1 MVWARSRFALPARCM
16 ASGRKGLGAAAVF
29 LALAAPA
36 AAQTRDALTIGITQY
51 PSTFHPNIEN
61 MAAKSYVLGFA
72 GRPLTAY
79 GADWRLT
86 CLTCETLP
94 SIENGGAVRET
105 TPDGKA
111 GIRVTYR
118 LREGLRWGDGTPVSA
133 EDLRFAWEAGRD
145 AATGFGPAEYYR
157 SAYELI
163 VEDPRTV
170 TIRFDRVTFEY
181 ASAGDFQPLPA
192 HIERARWQADP
203 RAYRTR
209 TAYDTETT
217 NPALWNG
224 PFRITAVQPGASVT
238 LERNP
243 AWNGAA
249 PQFRRITIRTVENTP
264 ALEAQLLA
272 GQVDM
277 VAGELGLP
285 IEQAIALERRTG
297 NRFRFLYQPG
307 LIYEH
312 MDVRHDHPALSDRR
326 VRQALLL
333 ATDRAQITE
342 RLFAGRQPVAHT
354 SVNPLDPMHDPDVR
368 QWPFDLARARTL
380 LDEAGWTPGPDGI
393 RRNAAGER
401 LSIEFMTTA
410 GNRSREAVQQVL
422 QGMWRQAGIEARIRN
437 EPPRVLFAET
447 LSRRRFQGLALFAW
461 ISAPE
466 SVPRSAL
473 NSDDIPREA
482 TNWSGQNYGG
492 YRNPEM
498 DVLTQTIPEQLDP
511 AERRVMWRRLQAIYA
526 EDLPAIP
533 LWFRADAHVWPQ
545 WLEGVRPTGHLNV
558 STLWAEEWRAR

>member
-1 MVWARSRFALPARCM
+1 MRLR
-16 ASGRKGLGAAAVF
+16 AAALV

-36 AAQTRDALTIGITQY
+36 AAQTRDTLTIGITQY

-72 GRPLTAY
+72 RRPLTAY
-79 GADWRLT
+79 GADWRLA
-86 CLTCETLP
+86 CLSCETLP
-94 SIENGGAVRET
+94 SLENGGAVRET
-105 TPDGKA
+105 TPDGKP

-133 EDLRFAWEAGRD
+133 EDLRFAWEAGRE

-192 HIERARWQADP
+192 HVERARWQADP
-203 RAYRTR
+203 RTYRTR

-224 PFRITAVQPGASVT
+224 PFRISAVQPGASVT
-238 LERNP
+238 LDRNP
-243 AWNGAA
+243 AWAGAA
-249 PQFRRITIRTVENTP
+249 PAFRRITIRTIENTP

-272 GQVDM
+272 GQLDM
-277 VAGELGLP
+277 IAGELGLP
-285 IEQAIALERRTG
+285 LEQAIALERRTG
-297 NRFRFLYQPG
+297 SRFRITYQPG
-307 LIYEH
+307 LVYEH
-312 MDVRHDHPALSDRR
+312 LDVRHDNPALSDRR

-342 RLFAGRQPVAHT
+342 RLFAGRQPVADS
-354 SVNPLDPMHDPDVR
+354 SVNPLDPMHDADVHR
-368 QWPFDLARARTL
+368 WPFDLARARAL

-393 RRNAAGER
+393 RRNAAGDR
-401 LSIEFMTTA
+401 LSLEFMTTA
-410 GNRSREAVQQVL
+410 GNRGREAVQQVL

-473 NSDDIPREA
+473 HSDEIPREER
-482 TNWSGQNYGG
+482 NWSGQNYGG
-492 YRNPEM
+492 YRNAEM
-498 DVLTQTIPEQLDP
+498 DALTQAIPEELDP
-511 AERRVMWRRLQAIYA
+511 ARRREMWRRLQAIYA

-545 WLEGVRPTGHLNV
+545 WLDGVRPTGHLNA

>member
-1 MVWARSRFALPARCM
+1 MVWARSRFALPARCA
-16 ASGRKGLGAAAVF
+16 ASGRTVVGAAAAV
-29 LALAAPA
+29 LALATPA
-36 AAQTRDALTIGITQY
+36 AAQQRDSLTIGITQY

-72 GRPLTAY
+72 RRPLTAY
-79 GADWRLT
+79 GADWRLA
-86 CLTCETLP
+86 CLTCETVPTL
-94 SIENGGAVRET
+94 ENGLAVRET
-105 TPDGKA
+105 TPDGKP

-342 RLFAGRQPVAHT
+342 RLFAARQPVAHT

-393 RRNAAGER
+393 RRNAAGDR
-401 LSIEFMTTA
+401 LSLEFMTTA
-410 GNRSREAVQQVL
+410 GNRGREAVQQVL

-447 LSRRRFQGLALFAW
+447 LSRRRFQGVALFAW

-466 SVPRSAL
+466 SVPRTTL
-473 NSDDIPREA
+473 NSEEIPREA

-492 YRNPEM
+492 YRNREM

-545 WLEGVRPTGHLNV
+545 WLEGVRPTGQLNV